1 MNLNNEGGIASLDAT
16 QEFTPITM
24 NPTVTNTATIK
35 EFREDVYRYFGV
47 NDSFVMSDYTE
58 EQMES
63 FYESRI
69 EPFLVALSTEL
80 TRKVFTEREIGF
92 GNAITYESNRM
103 NYASTKTKL
112 EMVALVDRGA
122 LTPNEWRAMFN
133 LEPVE
138 GGDVPIRR
146 LDTAPT
152 DENNEPKE
160 GEEGGEKNE

>member
-1 MNLNNEGGIASLDAT
+1 
-16 QEFTPITM
+16 
-24 NPTVTNTATIK
+24 
-35 EFREDVYRYFGV
+35 
-47 NDSFVMSDYTE
+47 MSDYTE